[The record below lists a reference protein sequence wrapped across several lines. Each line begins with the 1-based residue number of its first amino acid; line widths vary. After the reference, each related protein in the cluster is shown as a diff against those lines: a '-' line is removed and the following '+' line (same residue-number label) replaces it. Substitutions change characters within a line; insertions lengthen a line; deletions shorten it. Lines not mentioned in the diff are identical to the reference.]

1 MLRLSKLRAMAI
13 AAMTTSGGGYSTVP
27 AVGALRDPRR

>member
-13 AAMTTSGGGYSTVP
+13 AVMTTSDGGYSTVP
-27 AVGALRDPRR
+27 AVGVLRDPRR